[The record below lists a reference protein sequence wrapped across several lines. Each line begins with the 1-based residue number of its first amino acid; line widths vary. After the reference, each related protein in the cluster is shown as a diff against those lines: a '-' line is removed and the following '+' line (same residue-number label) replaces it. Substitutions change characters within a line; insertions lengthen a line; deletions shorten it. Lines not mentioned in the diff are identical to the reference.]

1 MGDSLTNND
10 ADGIISIECVLKGG
24 ADTQN
29 GIGMIRR
36 EYGNI

>member
-24 ADTQN
+24 ADTRN
-29 GIGMIRR
+29 GIGIIRC
-36 EYGNI
+36 EYRNL